1 MHLDVFWILSMFI
14 LFQDFPERPFKWN
27 RLTLLKTH
35 SKVILT
41 QFYLRSQ
48 LGTFLRPKHL
58 PDSSCIASFTGQKSC
73 STVASRE
80 FKGFKGLNLL
90 LGTGHR
96 DLGRLVPSSQI
107 PKTHLSLP
115 GPGVTGV
122 WGSDRDPG
130 ASDGAGRNWW
140 GEKGAGT
147 ELQERPGTE
156 SGRSGEHLG
165 SLGSGWLELR
175 GAGTT
180 NGLKG
185 TPC

>member
-1 MHLDVFWILSMFI
+1 MTFSPCPTWPWPQASNTVPRSG
-14 LFQDFPERPFKWN
+14 P
-27 RLTLLKTH
+27 
-35 SKVILT
+35 
-41 QFYLRSQ
+41 LRSQ

-96 DLGRLVPSSQI
+96 DLGRLVPSSQL

-156 SGRSGEHLG
+156 SGRLGEHLG